1 MLYNDNHN
9 TMYYNVIRDYCMW
22 PLSVLSKLMNPSE
35 HITSWLKVA
44 INGHCLLY
52 VK

>member
-22 PLSVLSKLMNPSE
+22 PLSVLSKLMNPSAT
-35 HITSWLKVA
+35 HYKL
-44 INGHCLLY
+44 
-52 VK
+52 VKSSYKWSLFALC